1 MKCDCDC
8 HTKKN
13 ESDLKSCKER
23 NKVKDR
29 EIARLNKKVLT
40 LTIAIAVVGTVVG
53 QKTLE
58 QIASYFETIDKVKQS
73 IDKVTSGD
81 LKPIEAPLQYG
92 IAPSPSTLAVFGLP
106 LLMPCKRRR

>member
-1 MKCDCDC
+1 MNCNCDC
-8 HTKKN
+8 HKKKN

-40 LTIAIAVVGTVVG
+40 LTIAIAVVGTFVG
-53 QKTLE
+53 QKTIE
-58 QIASYFETIDKVKQS
+58 QIAIYFETIDKVKQS
-73 IDKVTSGD
+73 IDKVTSAD
-81 LKPIEAPLQYG
+81 LKLIEAPFQYG
-92 IAPSPSTLAVFGLP
+92 IAPSPSAIAVFGLP